1 MRRYGR
7 EKGRELTL
15 PFFWEATSGVGNDL
29 WGSLFRLPVG
39 LAAASDERKIF
50 CFQVEQSSGNFLTKT
65 KKFIFLVEIPFEILP
80 TITNK
85 SSFLVEHKEM
95 NFIGE
100 LMKAVHKEMALIGKP
115 MKAARWG
122 PIGVPILILCYS
134 IG

>member
-1 MRRYGR
+1 MVLVEGFGGSIST
-7 EKGRELTL
+7 KI
-15 PFFWEATSGVGNDL
+15 
-29 WGSLFRLPVG
+29 SLFAFFVRG
-39 LAAASDERKIF
+39 RISWRSDERKIF

>member
-1 MRRYGR
+1 MVLVEGFGGSIST
-7 EKGRELTL
+7 KI
-15 PFFWEATSGVGNDL
+15 
-29 WGSLFRLPVG
+29 SLFAFFVRG
-39 LAAASDERKIF
+39 RISWRSDERKIF

-100 LMKAVHKEMALIGKP
+100 LMKAVHK
-115 MKAARWG
+115 RNG
-122 PIGVPILILCYS
+122 PHRQAYESCAMGANRRPDINSLL
-134 IG
+134 

>member
-15 PFFWEATSGVGNDL
+15 PFFWKSDL
-29 WGSLFRLPVG
+29 WGSLFP
-39 LAAASDERKIF
+39 
-50 CFQVEQSSGNFLTKT
+50 
-65 KKFIFLVEIPFEILP
+65 
-80 TITNK
+80 
-85 SSFLVEHKEM
+85 
-95 NFIGE
+95 IGE

-122 PIGVPILILCYS
+122 PIGVPILVFCYS